1 MNPSQEP
8 SAGSAAAPANLPA
21 AEPPLAEVT
30 SATAAT
36 PDRGAGSATGA
47 RNPGAHNFEIQK
59 ELHQRIRND
68 PDYDDWE
75 YGTEPLPH
83 EQQGWISRP
92 APGGA
97 GASDHTGGAG
107 VGVDAG

>member
-1 MNPSQEP
+1 MKPSQEP
-8 SAGSAAAPANLPA
+8 SAGSAAAAGKQPA

-30 SATAAT
+30 SGTAAT
-36 PDRGAGSATGA
+36 PDGTAGSDAGA
-47 RNPGAHNFEIQK
+47 LNAGAHNFEIQK

-92 APGGA
+92 APGG
-97 GASDHTGGAG
+97 GSDHAGGAG